1 MRSTNRKLIFL
12 DIDGTLLMKGEYIPA
27 SAKEALKLAKANGH
41 EIFIAT
47 GRSRSAI
54 PKQVA
59 ELGFAGMITSAG
71 AYVEYAG
78 QPIAHQPMNR
88 DRLERLNHYLL
99 RHQAA
104 VLYEAND
111 NIYVTAETFEE
122 FRRYMLKKGF
132 DIDQAGRGFR
142 DRFAL
147 VKEIS
152 EVPYVNK
159 IVYFN
164 ADRSVEDLQ
173 KKWQD
178 VFIIVPNSVT
188 EDLYSG
194 EISEGGMHKAAGI
207 ATLLNYLSAGR
218 EEVIALGDGWN
229 DLEMI
234 QYAHVGVAM
243 GNSADILKEAA
254 DLVTGDILQDGV
266 WQAFDQL
273 RLLASGG

>member
-41 EIFIAT
+41 KLFIAT
-47 GRSRSAI
+47 GRSRASI

-59 ELGFAGMITSAG
+59 ELGFAGMITSSG

-78 QPIAHQPMNR
+78 KPVAHRPMNK

-99 RHQAA
+99 RHQAEI
-104 VLYEAND
+104 LYEAND
-111 NIYVTAETFEE
+111 ESYLTAKTREKF
-122 FRRYMLKKGF
+122 FRYMKEKGF
-132 DIDQAGRGFR
+132 DIDQADRGFR

-147 VKEIS
+147 IKDIS
-152 EVPYVNK
+152 QVPYVNK

-164 ADRSVEDLQ
+164 ADRSVEELQ

-178 VFIIVPNSVT
+178 IFTIVPNSVT
-188 EDLYSG
+188 SDWYSG
-194 EISEGGMHKAAGI
+194 EISECGIHKAVGI
-207 ATLLNYLSAGR
+207 ATLLAHLSASR

-273 RLLASGG
+273 KLLA